1 MENKLK
7 LRWSKRE
14 KDMLITYPVGISTK
28 TDANYLFANAFTDE
42 FQKELIKRGY
52 DITTIKFEITVD
64 PKSER
69 FETRFPSLAKEYK
82 KLKENK
88 DDQAV

>member
-7 LRWSKRE
+7 MRWSKRE
-14 KDMLITYPVGISTK
+14 KDILIDYPLGILTK
-28 TDANYLFANAFTDE
+28 ADANYLFSYVFTDE
-42 FQKELIKRGY
+42 FQKEFIKRGY

-69 FETRFPSLAKEYK
+69 FETRFPSLAEAYK